1 MKRLFIFFGISLLSY
16 AHEVT
21 YVYDIYDPPLT
32 NSWNHYHWTNS
43 YSGTIYHQDGEGE
56 GTPAPWINQVRK

>member
-1 MKRLFIFFGISLLSY
+1 MKRFFIFFGISLASY

-21 YVYDIYDPPLT
+21 YVNDQYDPLT

-43 YSGTIYHQDGEGE
+43 YSGTIYHEESPGV
-56 GTPAPWINQVRK
+56 PAPWIMS